1 VSSSLRLPDTIQ
13 SIPEGLAFWTGQTPD
28 ASALRAIDGRELTH
42 SGLHHVLV
50 EMVSR
55 LAARGI
61 MAEDRVAIVLP
72 SGFEMCLVLLSTM
85 SAAVAA
91 PLYAGS
97 TTPELKRDLERL
109 SCALVISGGPQ
120 ASKVSAVA
128 IMQGIPF
135 VDACELIPDLR
146 LAGNWAPAALPARC
160 GDAIAAILHTSGTTG
175 LPKRVPRP
183 HRTFVAAARVAR
195 DSTALTPDDVG
206 LVTSSLHTNSGVANV
221 LASLLNGGTCLMT
234 PGLNAAAYP
243 GWLDEHQPS
252 WTISTATEL
261 NLILDAA
268 DAAGREAV
276 AGPRSRLRIIRA
288 GAQPMTPGTVERV
301 EKSFRALV
309 MDGFG
314 MTEASYIT
322 ASGPSASDRREG
334 SCGLAASGTIRV
346 VDEAGVMV
354 APGTAGE
361 IVIRGTTLFPGYPDD
376 PMASEAAFL
385 PGGWFRT
392 GDVGFLDADGYL
404 YLTGRINE
412 LINRGGEKI
421 APVEIDRALL
431 THPAVAEAAAF
442 AVPDIRLGEDIVAAV
457 VFKPGQRPSARVL
470 RSWMLNQLSPFK
482 VPRRIWNI
490 DKLPRTP
497 SGKVQRGVLSE
508 LFLDPR

>member
-1 VSSSLRLPDTIQ
+1 MSSSLRLPDTIQ
-13 SIPEGLAFWTGQTPD
+13 SIPEGLAFWTGLTPD
-28 ASALRAIDGRELTH
+28 APALRAIDGRELTH
-42 SGLHHVLV
+42 ARLHHVLA
-50 EMVSR
+50 EMASR
-55 LAARGI
+55 LAARGV

-85 SAAVAA
+85 STAAAA

-97 TTPELKRDLERL
+97 TTRELKRDLERL
-109 SCALVISGGPQ
+109 SCALVIGGAPQ
-120 ASKVSAVA
+120 ASKVGEVA
-128 IMQGIPF
+128 RTQGVPF
-135 VDACELIPDLR
+135 VDVCELIPDLR
-146 LAGNWAPAALPARC
+146 LAGSANAALPARS

-183 HRTFVAAARVAR
+183 HRTFVAAARIAR

-206 LVTSSLHTNSGVANV
+206 LVTSSLHTNAGVANV
-221 LASLLNGGTCLMT
+221 LASLLNGGTCVMA
-234 PGLNAAAYP
+234 PGLDAVAYP
-243 GWLDEHQPS
+243 DWLDEHQPS
-252 WTISTATEL
+252 WTVSTATEL

-268 DAAGREAV
+268 DAAGRETV

-322 ASGPSASDRREG
+322 ASGPAATDRREG
-334 SCGLAASGTIRV
+334 SCGPAAPGPVRV
-346 VDEAGVMV
+346 VDEAGVTV
-354 APGTAGE
+354 APGSTGE
-361 IVIRGTTLFPGYPDD
+361 IVIRGPTLFPGYLDD
-376 PMASEAAFL
+376 PTMNEAAFL

-392 GDVGFLDADGYL
+392 GDVGFLDEDGYL

-421 APVEIDRALL
+421 APVEVDRALL

-442 AVPDIRLGEDIVAAV
+442 AVSDSRLGEDIVAAV
-457 VFKPGQRPSARVL
+457 VFKSGRQPSARVL
-470 RSWMLNQLSPFK
+470 RGWMLNQLSPFK
-482 VPRRIWNI
+482 VPRRIWII

-508 LFLDPR
+508 QFPETR